1 MTPPREDA
9 GRVTAATITDAQIRE
24 LFHAD
29 EIAAI
34 ELTVATLP
42 GWSAEDRRETRARCA
57 ELFNARAQ
65 LIKARA
71 PLITDEQLRAE
82 YNVAL
87 DAWQLITDEQ
97 IRAEYNG
104 DLDVWSVGITLP
116 DGTYVGCGCA
126 TEAEVPSAKAQVRA
140 RCADLLNARSP
151 A

>member
-1 MTPPREDA
+1 MTL
-9 GRVTAATITDAQIRE
+9 TADTITDDQIRE

-57 ELFNARAQ
+57 ELFNARA
-65 LIKARA
+65 
-71 PLITDEQLRAE
+71 LRL
-82 YNVAL
+82 V
-87 DAWQLITDEQ
+87 TDEQ
-97 IRAEYNG
+97 ILAEYNG

-116 DGTYVGCGCA
+116 DGTYVGFGCV

-140 RCADLLNARSP
+140 RCAELLAERNAK
-151 A
+151 